1 MHSVVLLLHSNA
13 KTSWKGNSNI
23 QKALFISRIDKPAII
38 GVRMPAVSMFHTIQR
53 MATVVVRIGGGGG
66 GRGKR
71 KRKKQKLEH
80 LEGCES
86 CAGGGVFLESWSKSD

>member
-1 MHSVVLLLHSNA
+1 MSYSSIAMPKLPGKEIVF
-13 KTSWKGNSNI
+13 I
-23 QKALFISRIDKPAII
+23 QNTLFISRIDKPAII

-66 GRGKR
+66 RGKR

-86 CAGGGVFLESWSKSD
+86 CVEVGGLLGELVKI